1 MLFILPKGPIPTY
14 FYGDMIF
21 TKLKPD
27 CFAKLEAIVV
37 VPDPCL
43 PYNNTAFNLFEPLN
57 VRLALLLSF

>member
-1 MLFILPKGPIPTY
+1 
-14 FYGDMIF
+14 MIF